1 MLDANDHLGG
11 RVSQVEGLAPWP
23 IQLGPEFIHGDENN
37 ALKDLCDELGFGYRT
52 LDWPDRYY
60 FGGEDGVGLVD
71 ADAAD
76 EDDPDV
82 AETHALFADLPGA
95 PGDDDDDVSA
105 LTWLTETVRASPRV
119 VSLAESL
126 YANDFGCSLSI
137 MGMKETAIEQ
147 REWRYGEKYLVL
159 DRSLREVAEAL
170 GRDVDVRS
178 GRRVRAVE
186 TREDAEGESSGPR
199 VTVRVTNGESFA
211 ARRCVMAA
219 PITALKP
226 DGPTAVAFDPPLSE
240 EKRDAIRRVKTSNA
254 VKVLLGF
261 DEAFWPDKLWDVV
274 CVDCFLPELW
284 ILDFPAR
291 PVPKAAAEAFPP
303 GCADRVKHV
312 VTFFA
317 CGELADRLSETPKE
331 DIVNGALDQLDQMFG
346 GKGEGSPSRARFV
359 ASHVADWSSVETAG
373 GAYTYPTLHA
383 AGSRAALAAPER
395 DAVFFAGEATHVGVN
410 PCMQG
415 AMETGIRAADEV
427 LKSLGRG

>member
-37 ALKDLCDELGFGYRT
+37 ALKELCDELGFGYRT

-60 FGGEDGVGLVD
+60 FGGENGVGLVD
-71 ADAAD
+71 AQTAD

-95 PGDDDDDVSA
+95 PGDEDEDVSA
-105 LTWLTETVRASPRV
+105 LTWLVDVVRASPRV
-119 VSLAESL
+119 VSIAESL

-170 GRDVDVRS
+170 GRGVDVRL

-186 TREDAEGESSGPR
+186 TTTDAVGESSGPR
-199 VTVRVTNGESFA
+199 VTVRTTNGESYA

-226 DGPTAVAFDPPLSE
+226 DGPTTVAFDPPLSE
-240 EKRDAIRRVKTSNA
+240 EKRDAVRRVETSNA

-261 DEAFWPDKLWDVV
+261 DEAFWPDGLWDVV

-284 ILDFPAR
+284 ILDFPAK
-291 PVPKAAAEAFPP
+291 PAPTAAAEAFPP
-303 GCADRVKHV
+303 GCADRVTHV

-317 CGELADRLSETPKE
+317 CGELADRLSKTPKE
-331 DIVNGALDQLDQMFG
+331 EIVNGALDQLDQMFG
-346 GKGEGSPSRARFV
+346 GKGESPSRARFV
-359 ASHVADWSSVETAG
+359 ASHVADWSAVETAG

-415 AMETGIRAADEV
+415 AMETGTRAADEV